1 MKRGFRNHLTVLLLC
16 CAMALCSG
24 SARGESGKPA
34 KPFTLKDINLKKVNL
49 SDFKGKVVI
58 LNFFATWCPPCRTE
72 IPELVKI
79 FKENKEKGLVVVGIS
94 LDSDGSVQMVQRFVR
109 DMKIT
114 YPVLL
119 GNMDLAD
126 SYEISGVP
134 TTFILT
140 REGKTHKRYDGLVPG
155 FYVEK
160 ALKEIL

>member
-1 MKRGFRNHLTVLLLC
+1 MKRGFSNILKLLIIC
-16 CAMALCSG
+16 CALTLCSG
-24 SARGESGKPA
+24 FAWGENGKA
-34 KPFTLKDINLKKVNL
+34 VKPFTLKDINLKKVNL
-49 SDFKGKVVI
+49 SDFRGKVVI

-94 LDSDGSVQMVQRFVR
+94 LDTDGPVQLVQRFVR
-109 DMKIT
+109 DMKIP

-119 GNMDLAD
+119 GNMDLAE
-126 SYEISGVP
+126 SYTISGVP

-155 FYVEK
+155 SHVEK